1 MAKFKVNYMDYGEPT
16 SWLLES
22 DNEDDAWDEMD
33 SMTFEG
39 CFGVRDESDPW
50 LEEISDSEYEK
61 IKEEDG
67 GVNY

>member
-1 MAKFKVNYMDYGEPT
+1 MAKFKVNYKYYGKQT

-50 LEEISDSEYEK
+50 WC
-61 IKEEDG
+61 
-67 GVNY
+67 